1 MKITLSHLRKLILEE
16 LSVLNERKVNV
27 SAEGGTVDIEKLTSR
42 FSQERNVKPG
52 SGESL
57 VFTVT
62 KDSVTGP
69 DEKDREVKLVDGV
82 RRKLV
87 AYKHI
92 PDGVTLTV
100 TYSN

>member
-1 MKITLSHLRKLILEE
+1 MKITRSHLRKLILEE

-27 SAEGGTVDIEKLTSR
+27 TADGGTVDIEKLTSR
-42 FSQERNVKPG
+42 FYQERNVKPG

-57 VFTVT
+57 EFTVT
-62 KDSVTGP
+62 KDNVTGP
-69 DEKDREVKLVDGV
+69 DGMEKEVKLVDGV
-82 RRKLV
+82 RRKLA
-87 AYKHI
+87 AYNHI